1 MKSVESRVD
10 LTSVVP
16 AVGEVGGGRERE
28 GKGGRGGGGR
38 DGHATVA
45 AGAIRLFVRLFI
57 CLLVA
62 LIFDALENGNG
73 GGIQRMLSFI

>member
-1 MKSVESRVD
+1 MEG
-10 LTSVVP
+10 
-16 AVGEVGGGRERE
+16 GE
-28 GKGGRGGGGR
+28 GGGR